1 MYTTHP
7 YSDLIWFKI
16 DNKINH
22 NLTLYIFPFT
32 IFMFN
37 SEVQHMEAPECSISD
52 VAFDLL
58 PF

>member
-16 DNKINH
+16 NNKINH

-32 IFMFN
+32 VFMFN
-37 SEVQHMEAPECSISD
+37 SEVQHMEAPECSD
-52 VAFDLL
+52 VAFDRL

>member
-16 DNKINH
+16 NNKINH

-37 SEVQHMEAPECSISD
+37 SEVQHIEAPECSD

>member
-16 DNKINH
+16 NNKINH

-37 SEVQHMEAPECSISD
+37 SEVQHMEAPECSG